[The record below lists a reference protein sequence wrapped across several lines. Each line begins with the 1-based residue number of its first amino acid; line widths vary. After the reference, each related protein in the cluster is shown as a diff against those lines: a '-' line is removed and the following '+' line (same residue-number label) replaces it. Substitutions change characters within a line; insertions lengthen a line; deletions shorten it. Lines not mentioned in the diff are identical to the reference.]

1 MGGIRGYLSAGKG
14 NDEYEN
20 QKVKLEEL
28 RCKLDE
34 LELKFKVQ
42 GPDIDRLNEQIG
54 NEVKIIGGGEI
65 WNRPV

>member
-1 MGGIRGYLSAGKG
+1 MGAPAAAACGGGIVAGISRYLNAGKG

-34 LELKFKVQ
+34 LELKFKLQ

-54 NEVKIIGGGEI
+54 N
-65 WNRPV
+65 